1 VLELLFQSQLLKQ
14 HHNLIKMGFKR
25 LEVDDFV
32 VSAQAQTA
40 TCWTGN
46 VPALTQFYTQSNQVN
61 GASGVYYVTAFN
73 ENATASN
80 SQAQFEIAYGNQ
92 NGGGALA
99 FNQTAAPGVSPASTI
114 YGQYRTLVLEDENS
128 SFSFGGVTGSSI
140 YVISVERARYKQA
153 LFPGSLNLT
162 LSGSN
167 NTILKLTDDSN
178 MVQVPTY
185 YGTTRAYQIISGSN
199 GYSYNS
205 ASGGS
210 GYTSTVGSY
219 GLFLPDI
226 ATLLLNGSALDLNSA
241 EGLNLQTVTTTNTNG
256 NNPLKLLNVMQ
267 RGAYFALN
275 SEETITSDY
284 VFVRARNSEFNY
296 SENPSYISG
305 STGQVI
311 YNYFINNPQTYMTTV
326 GLYNDSNE
334 LLAVAKLSKPL
345 NKDFT
350 KEALIRVKLDF

>member
-1 VLELLFQSQLLKQ
+1 
-14 HHNLIKMGFKR
+14 MGFKR

-46 VPALTQFYTQSNQVN
+46 VPALSNFYTQSNQVN
-61 GASGVYYVTAFN
+61 GASGVYYVTVFN

-128 SFSFGGVTGSSI
+128 TFSFGGVTGSSI

-167 NTILKLTDDSN
+167 STILKLTDDSN
-178 MVQVPTY
+178 MVQIPTY

-205 ASGGS
+205 ASGGT

-226 ATLLLNGSALDLNSA
+226 GTIILNAAALDLPHASGGIA
-241 EGLNLQTVTTTNTNG
+241 LNTLRTSNTNTN
-256 NNPLKLLNVMQ
+256 NPTRLFSTSSGRIGLTT
-267 RGAYFALN
+267 GSITSSFSLN
-275 SEETITSDY
+275 SNETITSDF
-284 VFVRARNSEFNY
+284 VFCRARNAEFNY
-296 SENPSYISG
+296 TENPSFISG
-305 STGQVI
+305 STGAVL
-311 YNYFINNPQTYMTTV
+311 YDLFINSPTTYITTV
-326 GLYNDSNE
+326 GMYNDSNE

-345 NKDFT
+345 KKDFT